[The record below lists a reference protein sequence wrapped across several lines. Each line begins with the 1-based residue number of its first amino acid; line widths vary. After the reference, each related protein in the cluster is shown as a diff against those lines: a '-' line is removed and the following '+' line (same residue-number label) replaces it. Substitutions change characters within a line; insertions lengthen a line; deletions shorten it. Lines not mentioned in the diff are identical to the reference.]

1 MIKWTDFALLDDFG
15 AILSAESIE
24 GLNYISQDIRRG
36 AVSPKLQVRSIR
48 MDAEDGMRIQETG
61 SESKPA
67 RMVGSPET
75 EERKDFPLG
84 RKLDS
89 DERAC
94 GDGTRPE
101 GGG

>member
-1 MIKWTDFALLDDFG
+1 MIKWTDFALLDDLG

-24 GLNYISQDIRRG
+24 QTTYIAQDISKG
-36 AVSPKLQVRSIR
+36 AATPRLHYRSIR
-48 MDAEDGMRIQETG
+48 TDAEDGMRIQETG

-75 EERKDFPLG
+75 EERKDYPLS

-89 DERAC
+89 VGRAL
-94 GDGTRPE
+94 GSGTGT
-101 GGG
+101 GGGG

>member
-1 MIKWTDFALLDDFG
+1 MIKWTDFALFEDFG

-24 GLNYISQDIRRG
+24 AASYIVKDIKRG
-36 AVSPKLQVRSIR
+36 AVSLELRDRSIR
-48 MDAEDGMRIQETG
+48 IDAEDGMRIQETG

-89 DERAC
+89 DERAF
-94 GDGTRPE
+94 GDGTVPE